1 VQGFYTITVLHPGIF
16 ADLSAEFS
24 LDRGLKPLPI
34 AYCLLPLPTTRG
46 IQQTLIMSTIKPSF
60 DRAYQDF
67 LQEIKTQVMQSRIE
81 AARAVNRSLIG
92 LYWSLGQ
99 LIVERQEALGWGKAV
114 VERLSADLKAEF
126 PQITGFSPRNL
137 WLIKQFYEAYAEAPE
152 FLKQLV
158 AEIPWGH
165 NILIMQRIKDEAA
178 RYYYLEATARLGWT
192 RNVLLN
198 QIKAGAYEVSLQ
210 DKSHNFSTT
219 LPEYLAEQAEETL
232 KSQYSLE
239 FLGLTQAVHEQ
250 ELERNLIARLKD
262 FLIELGYGF
271 CFIGSQYRLTLGENE
286 YFLDL
291 LFYHRFLKCLV
302 AIDLKTGRFRPE
314 YAGKMDFYLEVL
326 NEKERASDDNP
337 SIGIILC
344 AEKDRL
350 EVEFSLKSKTNPIG
364 VATYQLYPQVPEE
377 YQGLLPTDEDWQRL
391 LESALPEDDDN

>member
-1 VQGFYTITVLHPGIF
+1 MSSIT
-16 ADLSAEFS
+16 
-24 LDRGLKPLPI
+24 
-34 AYCLLPLPTTRG
+34 
-46 IQQTLIMSTIKPSF
+46 PSS
-60 DRAYQDF
+60 DSAYQDF
-67 LQEIKTQVMQSRIE
+67 LRAIKSQVVQSRVG
-81 AARAVNRSLIG
+81 AARAVNRSLIEF
-92 LYWSLGQ
+92 YWSFGQ

-114 VERLSADLKAEF
+114 VERLSADLKQEF
-126 PQITGFSPRNL
+126 PEIKGFSPQNL
-137 WLIKQFYEAYAEAPE
+137 WLIRQFYTEYQQTPN
-152 FLKQLV
+152 LQQLV
-158 AEIPWGH
+158 GEIPWGH

-178 RYYYLEATARLGWT
+178 RHYYLEAMARLGWT

-210 DKSHNFSTT
+210 DKSHNFKAV

-239 FLGLTQAVHEQ
+239 FLGIAQAVHER

-271 CFIGSQYRLTLGENE
+271 CFIGNQYRLALGDNE

-302 AIDLKTGRFRPE
+302 AIELKTGRFRPE

-326 NEKERASDDNP
+326 NDQERAPDDNP
-337 SIGIILC
+337 TIGIILC

-350 EVEFSLKSKTNPIG
+350 EVEFSLKSKANPIG
-364 VATYQLYPQVPEE
+364 VATYQLYPEVPEE
-377 YQGLLPTDEDWQRL
+377 YQGMLPTDDDWRKL
-391 LESALPEDDDN
+391 LESALSEEA